1 MKSPQQSS
9 VTARAKWVPV
19 TLIVAA
25 LLLLLRLFVIG
36 VYEVDSRSMVP
47 TLRGGSGEEQNE
59 RVLVRYGRGELE
71 RFDLV
76 VLRRPGVKVPRVKR
90 VVGLPGETVRLEFGD
105 LIINGEKLPLSAPR
119 PPLVEVFNDTSDQ
132 VEEWFQMGGTEV
144 NPWERGEG
152 LWHLAAE
159 EVPSGAAAG
168 TMFFAKRLTAGH
180 ISGDPEAGPG
190 GVSAADCVLG
200 CEVRLGE
207 EPAELHFILRE
218 QGDTFRAEVKTAQGS
233 LKHVRIVQRW
243 RGGEELELRKSP
255 LYADSE
261 VWHTV
266 RFGNVD
272 DELFFEITPE
282 GGDRLRLTATARNHL
297 DPSDRMA
304 KGETY
309 GHRIGLGGAAG
320 TADFRN
326 IQVWRDFHYTDRG
339 SHGKGEPVRLG
350 PNELF
355 VLGDNSPVSRDGRDW
370 GPISASDVLGR
381 PTHVAYPFSAI
392 RLLGEDVRPL
402 IPSSGP

>member
-1 MKSPQQSS
+1 MSAHQRSP
-9 VTARAKWVPV
+9 VAARAKWAPV
-19 TLIVAA
+19 AVTALILMA
-25 LLLLLRLFVIG
+25 LLRLFVFGI
-36 VYEVDSRSMVP
+36 YEVDSRSMAP
-47 TLRGGSGEEQNE
+47 TLRGGGDENE
-59 RVLVRYGRGELE
+59 SVLVRYGRGEIE

-76 VLRRPGVKVPRVKR
+76 VLQRPGVKAPRVKR
-90 VVGLPGETVRLEFGD
+90 VVGLPGEAVQLEFGD
-105 LIINGEKLPLSAPR
+105 LVIDGEKLPLSAPR
-119 PPLVEVFNDTSDQ
+119 PPLVEVFNDERDE

-144 NPWERGEG
+144 NPWERSGDT
-152 LWHLAAE
+152 WHLAAE

-200 CEVRLGE
+200 CEVKLGE

-233 LKHVRIVQRW
+233 LKQARVVQRW

-255 LYADSE
+255 LYINGG

-272 DELFFEITPE
+272 DELFFEITPR
-282 GGDRLRLTATARNHL
+282 GGETVKLTAPTVNHL
-297 DPSDRMA
+297 DPSDRA
-304 KGETY
+304 AVGETY

-320 TADFRN
+320 SADFRN
-326 IQVWRDFHYTDRG
+326 IRVWRDLHYTDRG
-339 SHGKGEPVRLG
+339 THGKGEPVRLG

-355 VLGDNSPVSRDGRDW
+355 VLGDNSPESRDGRDW
-370 GPISASDVLGR
+370 GPITTGDILGR
-381 PTHVAYPFSAI
+381 PTRVVWPLKAARP
-392 RLLGEDVRPL
+392 LGEDTQAL
-402 IPSSGP
+402 IPSQGP